1 MRKNN
6 IYNILYIIKGML
18 LFGLFYI
25 TFVSM
30 FALGDIIAYLF

>member
-1 MRKNN
+1 MSKV
-6 IYNILYIIKGML
+6 IYIIKGIL

-30 FALGDIIAYLF
+30 FALGDIIAYIAQ